1 MQLLSVSLSHKGEDA
16 VEIIIVASL
25 IVITSHRMHAVHIAA
40 VSAFDPSS

>member
-1 MQLLSVSLSHKGEDA
+1 MQMLSVFVSHKGEDA
-16 VEIIIVASL
+16 VEIVIVDPW